1 MSYNNSAFAPWL
13 KDNLAEGPAGLP
25 PSAVMT
31 VVLLVIALPLV
42 TKYFQVKT
50 SLPLV
55 NPPKW
60 FQLRAQKEL
69 GFLEDGMETLR
80 NSRAKHPNKPFR
92 ILTEL
97 GEIIVLPPEFAQ
109 TIRNLTTLNFRKAVM
124 KEFHGHLPGFEPY
137 ALLDRPDVLVQT
149 LARKQLTQR
158 LNTVTQPLSHEASF
172 AVQHIFGNVEGESQL
187 SDTQPTQ

>member
-1 MSYNNSAFAPWL
+1 MHHSESRFAPWP
-13 KDNLAEGPAGLP
+13 KDTLAKGQAGLP

-42 TKYFQVKT
+42 MKAFQAKT

-69 GFLEDGMETLR
+69 GFLKDGMETLHF
-80 NSRAKHPNKPFR
+80 SREKYPNRPFR

-97 GEIIVLPPEFAQ
+97 GEIIVLPPAFAH
-109 TIRNLTTLNFRKAVM
+109 TIRNLTSLNFRKAVR
-124 KEFHGHLPGFEPY
+124 KVKRLQQWPKRSH
-137 ALLDRPDVLVQT
+137 VLT
-149 LARKQLTQR
+149 
-158 LNTVTQPLSHEASF
+158 
-172 AVQHIFGNVEGESQL
+172 
-187 SDTQPTQ
+187 